1 MTSILNDVSALATPA
16 LIGRISADTN
26 ESENA
31 VLDGLHLSMS
41 TLLVLLA
48 DHCDDDHF
56 IRQLASLAADTG
68 VESQP
73 GRATQPGGRHAT
85 TAEQWLESQYGD
97 RLPSVAEGIG
107 LRVGISRSSAESLL
121 AIAAPLVLGYLGSAL
136 RSGTFD
142 ASGLTARLRYERG
155 RFASAAQSEHPMMAS
170 IGDGGSHEF
179 TA

>member
-1 MTSILNDVSALATPA
+1 MTSILNDVSDLATPA
-16 LIGRISADTN
+16 LISRISASTN
-26 ESENA
+26 ESEDA
-31 VLDGLHLSMS
+31 VLDGFHLSTA

-56 IRQLASLAADTG
+56 IRQLASVAADTG

-73 GRATQPGGRHAT
+73 GRAIPPAGRHAT
-85 TAEQWLESQYGD
+85 SAEQWLESQYGD
-97 RLPSVAEGIG
+97 RLSSVAEGIG

-121 AIAAPLVLGYLGSAL
+121 SIAAPLVLGHLGSAL
-136 RSGTFD
+136 RSGTLD

-155 RFASAAQSEHPMMAS
+155 QFASAAHGEHPMMAG
-170 IGDGGSHEF
+170 IGHGENNEF